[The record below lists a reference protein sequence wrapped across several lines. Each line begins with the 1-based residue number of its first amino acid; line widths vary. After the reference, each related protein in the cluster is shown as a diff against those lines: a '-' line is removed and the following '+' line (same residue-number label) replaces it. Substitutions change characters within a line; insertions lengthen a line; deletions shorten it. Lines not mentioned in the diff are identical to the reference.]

1 MSEFESMCTM
11 DKMWSAA
18 LCTLGV
24 AKPILG
30 CTCLN
35 GRPHP
40 QAAITAGPGGGGG
53 TVRAF
58 ILFDY
63 YCLTQFP
70 ATFLHSLYLPP
81 LKSNNSDRQK
91 LEIKSEM

>member
-1 MSEFESMCTM
+1 M

-35 GRPHP
+35 GRPVSTAP
-40 QAAITAGPGGGGG
+40 AAITTGM
-53 TVRAF
+53 VRKVTRVTIYVQISF
-58 ILFDY
+58 KDHIF
-63 YCLTQFP
+63 
-70 ATFLHSLYLPP
+70 
-81 LKSNNSDRQK
+81 
-91 LEIKSEM
+91 